1 MSSEPSNK
9 KGDLGDYHGLVHE
22 YDGIIELDNQLPRWW
37 LFTLFGAVVFAAG
50 YWLYF
55 HSYQRAD
62 LPMAAYEKEKAAQL
76 AAEAEQL
83 KLAGEVTPELL
94 TKLSQD
100 PATVEQGKA
109 VFAEICVT
117 CHAEGGR
124 GNIGPNLTDDR
135 WIHGGSVE
143 QVFQSIAK
151 VWPAKGMPPWG
162 RALRPDEL
170 AALVSYVRSLQGS
183 TPPNPRAPEGDP
195 FVAEAIPGR

>member
-124 GNIGPNLTDDR
+124 GNIGPNLTDDY
-135 WIHGGSVE
+135 WLHGSEPVAVYGTIRNGFLPK
-143 QVFQSIAK
+143 QM
-151 VWPAKGMPPWG
+151 PAWGKALGEERVRAVSAFVLTIKGTNVPGGKAP
-162 RALRPDEL
+162 
-170 AALVSYVRSLQGS
+170 QG
-183 TPPNPRAPEGDP
+183 DK
-195 FVAEAIPGR
+195 I